1 MFVDSNV
8 IFASLIKGES
18 SKTLSRIIMLEEAIE
33 IVLPEEGL
41 AELHEH
47 SKKLKELSKDFEN
60 ALVLLFTR
68 IHVIPKEFYE
78 DKIQEAYEIAK
89 NFDPEDTPFI
99 ALALKLN
106 IPVWTNDRQMIVHGL
121 KSGRYLAID
130 TKAVEELLEGKSL
143 EDVKKGLEKR
153 FLP

>member
-1 MFVDSNV
+1 MIVDSNV

>member
-1 MFVDSNV
+1 MIVDSNV

-106 IPVWTNDRQMIVHGL
+106 IPVWTNDRQMIVYGL